1 MREETVIKLLEN
13 GASVEDIVKI
23 VGLLNED
30 GIAPAPA
37 PAPAPEKPYNFSEDF
52 KKEMR
57 ELMQE
62 YMRTFAVTNKDEH
75 DNTMDFVSSIINPEG
90 RKE

>member
-1 MREETVIKLLEN
+1 MKEETIIQLLKN
-13 GASVEDIVKI
+13 GAKIDDIVKI
-23 VGLLNED
+23 AGMIND
-30 GIAPAPA
+30 TPA

-57 ELMQE
+57 DLMQE

-75 DNTMDFVSSIINPEG
+75 DSTMDFVSSIINPEG